1 MLTQIITRK
10 SSGIGFCIKDDE
22 KFDVFVGR
30 SSPAKIIEIDVA
42 DYENQALI
50 SQKVDLRR
58 FDNYVY
64 AEYGEAIRVGD
75 KSFLSVVY
83 YTRA

>member
-42 DYENQALI
+42 DYENQELI
-50 SQKVDLRR
+50 SKKVDLRR
-58 FDNYVY
+58 CGNYVY

-75 KSFLSVVY
+75 KFFLSVVY